1 MSYILTI
8 GIILIVSKLF
18 GIASKRMYMPRVVG
32 ALMVG
37 IVLGPTLLGVIHED
51 EILKVIAEIGVIILM
66 FEAGLETD
74 INRFKKNMKAYFIVA
89 MGGVIAPF
97 VFGFAIG
104 TLFNFDVMTSVFI
117 GAVLTAT
124 SVSITVETLNEMKK
138 LDSTAGRTIL
148 GAALVDDVIGI
159 IILSV
164 LISRVNAAAEPIS
177 MVLAKIVI
185 FFVIAYL
192 SGIQFRKFF
201 KWLSESEGRKR
212 RIPVFALG
220 FCLLFAYFAERFGV
234 ADITGAYIAG
244 LIFSNMHQTTYI
256 REKVEVVSYMFFG
269 PIFFASIGMAATLTG
284 MTYEILFFAV
294 MLTVFAI
301 ISKIIGGYFGSRISK
316 INKTDSLKISFGM
329 IARGEVALI
338 IATKAKTSG
347 LITEP
352 VFAAVVIMVIVTTV
366 ITPIL
371 LQYSYKKNKHKLH
384 EDIIE

>member
-8 GIILIVSKLF
+8 GIILIASKLF
-18 GIASKRMYMPRVVG
+18 GIASKRMYMPKVVG
-32 ALMVG
+32 SLLVG
-37 IVLGPTLLGVIHED
+37 VVLGPMLMGIIHED
-51 EILKVIAEIGVIILM
+51 EILKVIAEIGVIIIM

-74 INRFKKNMKAYFIVA
+74 INRFKKNMKSYVIVA

-97 VFGFAIG
+97 AFGFAIG
-104 TLFNFDVMTSVFI
+104 TLFNFDAITSIFI
-117 GAVLTAT
+117 GAVLSAT

-159 IILSV
+159 VILSV
-164 LISRVNAAAEPIS
+164 LISRMNSAAEPIS
-177 MVLAKIVI
+177 MVLIKIVI
-185 FFVIAYL
+185 FFAIAYI

-201 KWLSESEGRKR
+201 KWLSDSEGRKR
-212 RIPVFALG
+212 RIPIFALG
-220 FCLLFAYFAERFGV
+220 FCLLFAYFAEKFGV

-244 LIFSNMHQTTYI
+244 LVFSNMHQTNYI

-269 PIFFASIGMAATLTG
+269 PIFFASIGMTATMEG
-284 MTYEILFFAV
+284 MTYEVIAFAV
-294 MLTVFAI
+294 ILTLVAI

-316 INKTDSLKISFGM
+316 INRTDSLKISFGM

-347 LITEP
+347 IITEP
-352 VFAAVVIMVIVTTV
+352 IFAAVVIMVIVTTI

-371 LQYSYKKNKHKLH
+371 LQYVYNKNKHKLH
-384 EDIIE
+384 EEIVE